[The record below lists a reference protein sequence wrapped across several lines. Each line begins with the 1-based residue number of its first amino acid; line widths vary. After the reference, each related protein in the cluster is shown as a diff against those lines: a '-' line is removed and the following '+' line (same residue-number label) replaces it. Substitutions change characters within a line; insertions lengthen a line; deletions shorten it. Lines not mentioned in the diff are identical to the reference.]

1 MAVTDTDTNLEIC
14 TAALRKIGV
23 VGMGVTASAD
33 EIETA
38 RTALSRML
46 KSWQSKG
53 YNLWAVTSMSVTA
66 TTSASYSLT
75 PERPLSLSSVRWK
88 ATTETPMQELSRD
101 EYDRLPLKTS
111 TGTPTSYY
119 YNRQREDA
127 LLYVWPVPASVTTQ
141 TLEITYIRELADVA
155 QADEADIPGEWYD
168 CVVYGLAARLADDFM
183 VSAPGVIARAEM
195 LLDEALA
202 GDREGSIYFVG
213 DMYR

>member
-46 KSWQSKG
+46 KSWQGRG
-53 YNLWAVTSMSVTA
+53 YNLWAVTGMSVTA

-88 ATTETPMQELSRD
+88 ATTETPMQEMSRD
-101 EYDRLPLKTS
+101 EYDRLPLKS
-111 TGTPTSYY
+111 SAGTPTSYY
-119 YNRQREDA
+119 YDRQREDA

-141 TLEITYIRELADVA
+141 TLEITYIRELSDVA
-155 QADEADIPGEWYD
+155 LDAVADIPGEAYD
-168 CVVYGLAARLADDFM
+168 CVVYNLAARLADDFM
-183 VSAPGVIARAEM
+183 VSAPNVLVRAEM
-195 LLDEALA
+195 LLEEMLA
-202 GDREGSIYFVG
+202 GDREGSLYFIS
-213 DMYR
+213 DQYR